1 PAMPA
6 QTAVA
11 TETLVKIG
19 VGSEAYP
26 APMRDSARLPLT
38 LPVNPWS
45 VQRGYKSFG
54 INKYSAMDSDVIDQS
69 TSSPRL
75 RGQPSAARSWLKAIE
90 LTSRIEADPSRLFA
104 DVVEDW
110 SKRQPDRPALI
121 SETETFSYRTLA
133 ERINRYARWALWRES
148 KLAIPFVSLWR
159 AGRIT

>member
-1 PAMPA
+1 MPA

-75 RGQPSAARSWLKAIE
+75 RGQPSAARSC
-90 LTSRIEADPSRLFA
+90 
-104 DVVEDW
+104 
-110 SKRQPDRPALI
+110 
-121 SETETFSYRTLA
+121 
-133 ERINRYARWALWRES
+133 
-148 KLAIPFVSLWR
+148 
-159 AGRIT
+159 